1 MISVLGLYLTFLFST
16 LFFFIYEPKTAPDTF
31 APVIELQGGES
42 IRVPLNSGY
51 SEPGYDVYDIGGDYE
66 LAVEGEV
73 DPNTEGEYEIKYTA
87 VDTSGNTTTV
97 SRVVHVIKPAGT
109 VYLTFDDGPSEHTG
123 RLLDVLKK
131 YGVKVTFFVTG
142 RGDDSYFKREFDEGH
157 TVALHTN
164 SHNYS
169 YVYSNVDNY
178 FNDLNTISDRV
189 KTQTG
194 IESKLIRFPG
204 GSSNLV
210 SRRYD
215 GRTRIMSRLVN
226 EVTARG
232 YTYFDWNV
240 DSNDAGGATSAD
252 EVFNSWGKEGPKKFD
267 QAKLDEILK
276 TLANSEEEYGF
287 ILRSKGIVPSVDG
300 KWLHF
305 DLTPGEYEIREG
317 CSDVTGRICVIGSN
331 LDTAKLATLFEV

>member
-1 MISVLGLYLTFLFST
+1 MRVLYARQFFKSLIVSVLGLYLSFLFST
-16 LFFFIYEPKTAPDTF
+16 LYFFIYEPEKTPDTF

-42 IRVPLNSGY
+42 IRIPVNSDY
-51 SEPGYDVYDIGGDYE
+51 SEPGYDSYDIGGDYT
-66 LAVEGEV
+66 LTVDGEV

-87 VDTSGNTTTV
+87 TDDSGNTTTV
-97 SRVVHVIKPAGT
+97 SRKVHVIKPAGT

-142 RGDDSYFKREFDEGH
+142 RGDDTYFKREFDEGH

-169 YVYSNVDNY
+169 YVYSSVDNY
-178 FNDLNTISDRV
+178 FNDLNAISARV
-189 KTQTG
+189 KAQTG
-194 IESKLIRFPG
+194 EESKLLRFPG

-215 GRTRIMSRLVN
+215 GRTRIMSRLAN

-240 DSNDAGGATSAD
+240 DSNDAGGASTTD
-252 EVFNSWGKEGPKKFD
+252 EVFNNVTSRLVVGGDSVVLQHDVKGFSVDAVERIINYCNEHNFIFK
-267 QAKLDEILK
+267 KLDS
-276 TLANSEEEYGF
+276 TSFTAHH
-287 ILRSKGIVPSVDG
+287 GI
-300 KWLHF
+300 
-305 DLTPGEYEIREG
+305 
-317 CSDVTGRICVIGSN
+317 N
-331 LDTAKLATLFEV
+331 N

>member
-1 MISVLGLYLTFLFST
+1 MRVLFARQFFKTLMISVLGLYLTFLFST
-16 LFFFIYEPKTAPDTF
+16 LYFFIYEPETAPDTF

-97 SRVVHVIKPAGT
+97 SRMVHVIKPAGT

-169 YVYSNVDNY
+169 YVYSSVDNY

-189 KTQTG
+189 KAQTG
-194 IESKLIRFPG
+194 VESKLIRFPG

-252 EVFNSWGKEGPKKFD
+252 EVFNNVTSRLVVGGDSVVLQHDVKGFSVDAVERIINYCNEHNFIFK
-267 QAKLDEILK
+267 KLDE
-276 TLANSEEEYGF
+276 NSF
-287 ILRSKGIVPSVDG
+287 
-300 KWLHF
+300 
-305 DLTPGEYEIREG
+305 
-317 CSDVTGRICVIGSN
+317 
-331 LDTAKLATLFEV
+331 TAHHGVNN